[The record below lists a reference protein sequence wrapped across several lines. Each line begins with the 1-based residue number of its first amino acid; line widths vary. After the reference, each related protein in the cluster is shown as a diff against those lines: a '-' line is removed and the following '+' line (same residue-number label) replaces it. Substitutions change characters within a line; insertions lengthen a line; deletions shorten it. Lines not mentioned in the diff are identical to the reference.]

1 MNRSERHTKSSG
13 TGTYIRCTRKW
24 TRVEKQETLK
34 TKTFIITLFLL
45 RLPHHHPIGPFCQSQ
60 PTLNATSKKKKE
72 TFFVTST
79 TNDDA
84 YHHHHDDQQEH
95 YREFSK
101 LFLYTLTTSVSMKP

>member
-1 MNRSERHTKSSG
+1 MHKKVDTSG
-13 TGTYIRCTRKW
+13 EARNVKD
-24 TRVEKQETLK
+24 
-34 TKTFIITLFLL
+34 KTFIITLFLL

-60 PTLNATSKKKKE
+60 PTLNATSKKKKKKH
-72 TFFVTST
+72 FFVDFT

-101 LFLYTLTTSVSMKP
+101 LFLQCVHETIKRKRDIYISER